1 MARGLDSC
9 ETSRRREGL
18 RRPSCVAR
26 KRERGDEEGG
36 KEVYFKGS
44 SELSGSSIKVNPGKA
59 HWTMST
65 VRTSVPA
72 LVGKV
77 PSRTLST
84 TAGRTVTA
92 VLAGSGWESSW
103 PYLGVSGTQSRTVG
117 DPSRKKEFPCRYMV
131 HGDKYSC
138 PTSSCPGHG
147 RDPAVTQWVREVRNL
162 GGPGTSTPRLLVAAG
177 FIAHWSAVP

>member
-117 DPSRKKEFPCRYMV
+117 DPSRKKNILVGTWYME
-131 HGDKYSC
+131 
-138 PTSSCPGHG
+138 TSTHAP
-147 RDPAVTQWVREVRNL
+147 PAAALATAGTPRSPSEVREVRNL